1 MSSKVASA
9 IRGAACCG
17 PRGRRAKRS
26 GRCNARAPGSSYPGH
41 RQRPRC
47 WVPYVKPHPRTW
59 HRKGNA
65 LLSIAN
71 VSACRA
77 GPCDRPKRNLT
88 NCVRDGRRYRL
99 QAQGDFCG
107 IAKIVMPTIQIELPD
122 EVLLS
127 LKETPESFTKVIRM
141 AAAAKL
147 YELGKLSSGRA
158 ADLAG
163 LSRVRFLQALG
174 QYGVPI
180 FDLTEE
186 ELAQDLRNA

>member
-1 MSSKVASA
+1 
-9 IRGAACCG
+9 
-17 PRGRRAKRS
+17 
-26 GRCNARAPGSSYPGH
+26 
-41 RQRPRC
+41 
-47 WVPYVKPHPRTW
+47 
-59 HRKGNA
+59 
-65 LLSIAN
+65 
-71 VSACRA
+71 
-77 GPCDRPKRNLT
+77 
-88 NCVRDGRRYRL
+88 
-99 QAQGDFCG
+99 
-107 IAKIVMPTIQIELPD
+107 MPTIQIELPN

-127 LKETPESFTKVIRM
+127 LKETPESLTKVIRM

-180 FDLTEE
+180 FNLTAE